1 MSRVVVVTGAASGNG
16 RAIASRFLAEGE
28 RVAALDVDGPA
39 LEALC
44 AGEWRPHAERVLPQ
58 HADVALESGVDAAFA
73 RVLEAFGRVD
83 VLVNNAGITGGPQ
96 ATTLHETPVAAF
108 DQVFAVNVRA
118 VYLGT
123 RAVLPSMLEHGGGVI
138 VNIASV
144 AGLVAFR
151 GRAAYTASKG
161 AVVQMTRAV
170 AADYAGR
177 GIRCNALCPGMIETP
192 MTQWRLDQPALR
204 AEMEAVIPQGRIGT
218 VDDVASAVWF
228 LSSDE
233 ARYFNGSAVV
243 MDGGYEAV

>member
-1 MSRVVVVTGAASGNG
+1 
-16 RAIASRFLAEGE
+16 
-28 RVAALDVDGPA
+28 
-39 LEALC
+39 
-44 AGEWRPHAERVLPQ
+44 
-58 HADVALESGVDAAFA
+58 
-73 RVLEAFGRVD
+73 
-83 VLVNNAGITGGPQ
+83 
-96 ATTLHETPVAAF
+96 
-108 DQVFAVNVRA
+108 
-118 VYLGT
+118 
-123 RAVLPSMLEHGGGVI
+123 
-138 VNIASV
+138 
-144 AGLVAFR
+144 
-151 GRAAYTASKG
+151 
-161 AVVQMTRAV
+161 MTRAV